1 MKKVTLTFDN
11 GPTPGITEGVLAI
24 LRSHG
29 IKATF
34 FVVGENLHSP
44 LSLKLLDEIAAD
56 GHNIGTHTLTHSVA
70 LGENP
75 SAAYA
80 ALEIGEPQAVVG
92 ERNPARLFR
101 PYGNL
106 GLIGPHLFSEN
117 ALQYLLDNRYTCVLW
132 NSVPHDWDDPENWVE
147 RCVKDVSD
155 QDWTVV
161 VLHDI
166 EDAASGRLDE
176 LIRRLE
182 AMHVSFVQD
191 FPEDV
196 VVTCAGRT
204 ISLKDSYVAGR
215 T

>member
-34 FVVGENLHSP
+34 FVVGENLRSP
-44 LSLKLLDEIAAD
+44 PALKLLDEIAAD
-56 GHNIGTHTLTHSVA
+56 GHSIGTHTLTHSVA

-75 SAAYA
+75 SAEYA
-80 ALEIGEPQAVVG
+80 ALEIGEPQAMVG
-92 ERNPARLFR
+92 GRNPARLFR

-155 QDWTVV
+155 QEWTVV